1 MRRCHQQTVD
11 HLDGCRSASFGHSL
25 WGVEGLESPRR
36 LLRTEPPHPSEK
48 RLPDRAFLLP
58 GPLKGRDSRKRSGTL
73 GSVRRILAVVAISL
87 ICLTACGSDPLDGCF
102 KETAGNLNCSTM
114 NLSEVNLSG
123 VNLSGANLSG
133 VNFYRANLKGAN
145 LEGANLK
152 TANLTRATL
161 TGVNLRGANLE
172 RAYLIETILRGAN
185 LEGVNLRSATLTG
198 TTFEGANLEG
208 ATLQGA
214 VGDYWTVW
222 PEGFDLEASGVV
234 IK

>member
-11 HLDGCRSASFGHSL
+11 HLDGCRTASFGHSL

-36 LLRTEPPHPSEK
+36 LLRSEPPHPSEK
-48 RLPDRAFLLP
+48 GLPDRAFLLP

-123 VNLSGANLSG
+123 VNLSGANLTS
-133 VNFYRANLKGAN
+133 VNFHRAN
-145 LEGANLK
+145 LEG
-152 TANLTRATL
+152 T
-161 TGVNLRGANLE
+161 
-172 RAYLIETILRGAN
+172 
-185 LEGVNLRSATLTG
+185 
-198 TTFEGANLEG
+198 NLEG
-208 ATLQGA
+208 ATLVLANLSRATLTGA
-214 VGDYWTVW
+214 NLSEIGRAHV
-222 PEGFDLEASGVV
+222 
-234 IK
+234 